1 VSVIVVVCVVKRYE
15 GETHTFLYRMQH
27 LLAALNPA
35 KPESEVRCVV
45 VGWGGG
51 GVVPQ
56 ARGDDFRE
64 RIHAD
69 DIVGYNS
76 GAIGDIREQW
86 GRGRLFRGI
95 KSEKLIDLIGN
106 NSDRISLAQLYESLP
121 SFMAQGFACRV
132 VVGWDDVG

>member
-1 VSVIVVVCVVKRYE
+1 
-15 GETHTFLYRMQH
+15 MQH
-27 LLAALNPA
+27 LLAALNPT
-35 KPESEVRCVV
+35 KPESESEKLL
-45 VGWGGG
+45 WGGRG
-51 GVVPQ
+51 RVGEVVPQ
-56 ARGDDFRE
+56 AGGDDFRE

-69 DIVGYNS
+69 DIVGNSS
-76 GAIGDIREQW
+76 GASGDIRKQW